1 MIRTWL
7 TGIFC
12 AALAAAVLLSL
23 VPKGAIRTAAKYTSG
38 LILLLVILRPVLG
51 WDLSALRVTMENRAA
66 DIAAQTE
73 TYQKEHQQ
81 EMSVLIQQETAAYIS
96 EEAASLGLSC
106 RVQVETELRDGV
118 PFPCAAYL
126 DIPRN
131 EHLAAYMAGVLDIP
145 PERQYWQE
153 GATW

>member
-12 AALAAAVLLSL
+12 AALISAILLSL

-51 WDLSALRVTMENRAA
+51 WDLSAFRLTVESCAA

-73 TYQKEHQQ
+73 QYQKENLQ
-81 EMSVLIQQETAAYIS
+81 EMSALIQQETAAYIS
-96 EEAASLGLSC
+96 DEAASLGLAC

-131 EHLAAYMAGVLDIP
+131 EYLSAYMAGVLDIP
-145 PERQYWQE
+145 PEHQYWQE